1 MIKDLRTRFNSWFTP
16 ERFEAYRHEMNTA
29 YNHEIGFRLAE
40 TPVFLPASLVA
51 DILKASQ
58 TIVDF
63 IISNDIKTLT
73 QAAIEKELDVPNED
87 DHTMFLALD
96 FGICEDEN
104 GRIIPKLIE
113 LQGFPSLYNYMVQ
126 IGETWRRHF
135 PVPENMGYLLTPKGL
150 DYYLH
155 RLKRAILGGHDPKHV
170 VLLEIEPEKQGTS
183 IDFFAAEK
191 ELGVKV
197 LCLSKVILENHKL
210 YYLENGEKVHIKRI
224 YNRVIFDELRQRP
237 DLQRQFNLTEDVDV
251 EWAGH
256 PNWFARISKFL
267 MPYLPASEF
276 IPEAK
281 LLSDFNT
288 IPGDLENYVLK
299 PLFSF
304 SGSGVIVDV
313 TRADI
318 DAIHAS
324 VRHLFMLQ
332 RKVSYA
338 PVIETMSD
346 DREKAK
352 IEFRVLYLW
361 QEDEARPEPM
371 IHLLR
376 MSKGKLI
383 GVKYNKDKT
392 WVGSSVAYFDLD
404 EALRQARSSS

>member
-16 ERFEAYRHEMNTA
+16 EKFETYRHEMNTA
-29 YNHEIGFRLAE
+29 YNHEIGFRLSE

-51 DILKASQ
+51 DILKASE

-63 IISNDIKTLT
+63 LVNNDIKTLT
-73 QAAIEKELDVPNED
+73 QAAVEKELDVPNED

-104 GRIIPKLIE
+104 GRIVPKLIE

-135 PVPENMGYLLTPKGL
+135 PVPEKMGYLLTPKGL
-150 DYYLH
+150 DYYMQ

-183 IDFFAAEK
+183 IDFFVAEK

-197 LCLSKVILENHKL
+197 LCLSKVILENRKL
-210 YYLENGEKVHIKRI
+210 FYHENGERVHIKRI

-281 LLSDFNT
+281 LLSEFNA
-288 IPGDLENYVLK
+288 IPGDLENFVLK

-313 TRADI
+313 TKEDI
-318 DAIHAS
+318 DAIPANE
-324 VRHLFMLQ
+324 RHLFMLQ
-332 RKVSYA
+332 RKVAYA

-346 DREKAK
+346 DRDKAK

-392 WVGSSVAYFDLD
+392 WVGSSVAYFDLH